1 MAPRSEADPG
11 SSHERMIL
19 NAMASSVLAVD
30 ADIRVIFVNPAAEH
44 LFGASRAM
52 LAERLLADLIP
63 FDSPLFDL
71 IRRVHATGTS
81 VSDYGVALPLS
92 RGDTRLVDL
101 HVSPLAERQGHCM
114 VVLHPC
120 SVAHRLNHQLAHR
133 GGARSV
139 AGLGATLAHE
149 VKNPLSGIRG
159 AAQLL
164 DQGVAEEERPLIQLI
179 CEETDRICAL
189 VDRMEAFAD
198 GRPIDRRPVNIY
210 EVLER
215 VRRLAQ
221 SGFGRQVRYIE
232 RYDPSLPEVD
242 GDRDQLVQVFLNLVK
257 NAVEAVPKEGG
268 EIAISTQYTH
278 GLSLRVAS
286 SRERVELPITV
297 QIQDNGPGVNEE
309 IIGHLFEPFVSTKR
323 SGSGLGLSL
332 VAKIVGDHGGVIEFE
347 NRSPGTLFRVRL
359 PAYRG
364 GPEPIADGD

>member
-1 MAPRSEADPG
+1 
-11 SSHERMIL
+11 
-19 NAMASSVLAVD
+19 
-30 ADIRVIFVNPAAEH
+30 
-44 LFGASRAM
+44 
-52 LAERLLADLIP
+52 
-63 FDSPLFDL
+63 
-71 IRRVHATGTS
+71 
-81 VSDYGVALPLS
+81 
-92 RGDTRLVDL
+92 
-101 HVSPLAERQGHCM
+101 
-114 VVLHPC
+114 
-120 SVAHRLNHQLAHR
+120 
-133 GGARSV
+133 
-139 AGLGATLAHE
+139 LAHE

-268 EIAISTQYTH
+268 EIVISTQYTH

-332 VAKIVGDHGGVIEFE
+332 VAKIIGDHGGVIEFE